1 MRNLALAASFV
12 LATTSVISAETTQER
27 LSDSARVFSEVM
39 KTPDKGIPQDLLAKA
54 QCVVIIPGMKKAAFV
69 VGAEYGR
76 GFAECRHEDG
86 KGWGAPAAVRMEG
99 GSFGFQIGASDTDVI
114 LLVMNRHGMVRLTE
128 DKVQLGADAS
138 VAAGPVGRTTKAG
151 TDASMT
157 GEILAWS
164 RAKGLFA
171 GVSLS
176 GATLRPDGDRNKE
189 LYGTKLSNKDVL
201 MGSMQPPAAA
211 RPLIRELD
219 RYSDLSGADRA
230 VHQ

>member
-1 MRNLALAASFV
+1 MRSFAIAASVVMAASVLAA
-12 LATTSVISAETTQER
+12 ETAQER
-27 LSDSARVFSEVM
+27 LGDSARVFSEVM
-39 KTPDKGIPQDLLAKA
+39 RTPDKGIPQNLLAKA

-138 VAAGPVGRTTKAG
+138 VAAGPVGRTTTAE
-151 TDASMT
+151 TDASLTAEM
-157 GEILAWS
+157 LSWS
-164 RAKGLFA
+164 RTKGLFA
-171 GVSLS
+171 GISLS
-176 GATLRPDGDRNKE
+176 GATLRPDADRNLE
-189 LYGTKLSNKDVL
+189 LYGTKMSNKEVL
-201 MGSMQPPAAA
+201 MSDMQAPAAG
-211 RPLIRELD
+211 RPLIHELD
-219 RYSDLSGADRA
+219 RYSTFSDADR
-230 VHQ
+230 VHQF

>member
-1 MRNLALAASFV
+1 MKSFALLASVVMASSALAA
-12 LATTSVISAETTQER
+12 ETPQER
-27 LSDSARVFSEVM
+27 LADSARVFSEVM

-54 QCVVIIPGMKKAAFV
+54 ACVVIIPGMKKAAFV

-138 VAAGPVGRTTKAG
+138 VAAGPLGRTTSAA

-157 GEILAWS
+157 AEMLSWS
-164 RAKGLFA
+164 RTKGVFA

-176 GATLRPDGDRNKE
+176 GATLRPDADRNME
-189 LYGTKLSNKDVL
+189 LYGSKMTNKDVL
-201 MGSMQPPAAA
+201 MGTMAPPQAA

-219 RYSDLSGADRA
+219 RYSTFSSGK
-230 VHQ
+230 

>member
-1 MRNLALAASFV
+1 MKSFALLASVVMASSALAA
-12 LATTSVISAETTQER
+12 ETPQER
-27 LSDSARVFSEVM
+27 LADSARVFSEVM

-54 QCVVIIPGMKKAAFV
+54 ACVVIIPGMKKAAFV

-114 LLVMNRHGMVRLTE
+114 LLVMNRHGMARLTE

-138 VAAGPVGRTTKAG
+138 VAAGPLGRTTSAA

-157 GEILAWS
+157 AEMLSWS
-164 RAKGLFA
+164 RTKGVFA

-176 GATLRPDGDRNKE
+176 GATLRPDADRNME
-189 LYGTKLSNKDVL
+189 LYGSKMTNKDVL
-201 MGSMQPPAAA
+201 MGTMAPPQAA

-219 RYSDLSGADRA
+219 RYSTFSSGK
-230 VHQ
+230 

>member
-1 MRNLALAASFV
+1 MMRILALSASVVLAASV
-12 LATTSVISAETTQER
+12 LAAETAQER
-27 LSDSARVFSEVM
+27 LADSARVFSEVM
-39 KTPDKGIPQDLLAKA
+39 RTPDKGIPQDLLGKA

-138 VAAGPVGRTTKAG
+138 VAAGPVGRTTSAA

-157 GEILAWS
+157 AEMLSWS
-164 RAKGLFA
+164 RTKGLFA
-171 GVSLS
+171 GISLN
-176 GATLRPDGDRNKE
+176 GATLRPDADRNLE
-189 LYGTKLSNKDVL
+189 IYGTKMSNKDVL
-201 MGSMQPPAAA
+201 MGSMAPPEAA

-219 RYSDLSGADRA
+219 RYSTFSDADRT